1 MRMTVEWHFRLTC
14 VVLALGLFILGGI
27 PRDAM
32 AYVVEANTTGGFA
45 GRAADAGVIE
55 RAVDEGLVAQRLKSV
70 GLSSDDVK
78 KRLGAL
84 TDEEL
89 RQFASQ
95 IDGLYP
101 GQGALGVITALLV
114 IAILVMLLLKVT
126 NRKIII
132 K

>member
-1 MRMTVEWHFRLTC
+1 MVEKWHFRPVC
-14 VVLALGLFILGGI
+14 IVLVLGLLMLGGI

-32 AYVVEANTTGGFA
+32 AYVVEANAAVDFTQRPVNA
-45 GRAADAGVIE
+45 GIIE
-55 RAVDEGLVAQRLKSV
+55 RAIDENLVSRRLIAI
-70 GLSSDDVK
+70 GLSSDDARQ
-78 KRLGAL
+78 RLDSL

-89 RQFASQ
+89 REFASQ
-95 IDGLYP
+95 INGLYP